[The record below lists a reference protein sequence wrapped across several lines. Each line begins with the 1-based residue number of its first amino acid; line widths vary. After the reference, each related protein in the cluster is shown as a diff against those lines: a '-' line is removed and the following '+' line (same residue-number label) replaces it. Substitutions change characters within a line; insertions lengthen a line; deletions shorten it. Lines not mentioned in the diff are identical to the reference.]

1 MNLKRDRNDS
11 IHRNSKGRIAPNYQ
25 KIKEK
30 ILTVSK
36 KILKKNETLKLQ

>member
-1 MNLKRDRNDS
+1 MNLKKDRNDC

-30 ILTVSK
+30 TLNSLK
-36 KILKKNETLKLQ
+36 DDLKKRMRL